1 MYDEGSINL
10 TISLVVF
17 NIIDIGVILWL
28 RKQL

>member
-1 MYDEGSINL
+1 MYDEGLINL
-10 TISLVVF
+10 TISLTMF

>member
-1 MYDEGSINL
+1 MYDEGLINL
-10 TISLVVF
+10 TISLAMF